1 MDREEIKYILITSA
15 VLGFCF
21 SFRDWGQN
29 AFDINTG
36 FRNLIITSILVLISI
51 TIHEI
56 AHRKIGDKY
65 NAQISFK
72 TWNSLLFGALLITI
86 LTDGYIVFSAI
97 WVVGISTKHLLRPR
111 HTYPHL
117 GPWESAKIAAT
128 GPVTS
133 LAFGL
138 LAALIAF
145 ETNNIIWHKLMIINL
160 SFAVFNIVPFFR
172 IIPALMGGSTDFI
185 HNISY
190 KISKH
195 AWQNVKQTYMEGELV
210 FFGSRTI
217 SIFLM
222 TLIFVT
228 SFLVL
233 TSKAV
238 FASLMIG
245 IFAATGIY
253 VLAEWFTPFG
263 TTHDSPE
270 PIPEIKLKEIKLPKF
285 KLPRLTWSKK

>member
-1 MDREEIKYILITSA
+1 MDKQELNYILLTSV

-21 SFRDWGQN
+21 SFRDWGQK
-29 AFDINTG
+29 AFDINAGIGNFILT
-36 FRNLIITSILVLISI
+36 TILVLLSI
-51 TIHEI
+51 AVHEF
-56 AHRKIGDKY
+56 AHRKVGDKY
-65 NAQISFK
+65 DAQVSFK
-72 TWNSLLFGALLITI
+72 TWQSLLFGALLITI

-111 HTYPHL
+111 HKFPHL

-133 LAFGL
+133 FAFGL
-138 LAALIAF
+138 FAALLAF
-145 ETNNIIWHKLMIINL
+145 ETGSFIWHKLMIINL

-172 IIPALMGGSTDFI
+172 IIPALLGGGTDFI

-195 AWQNVKQTYMEGELV
+195 AWQNVKETYMEGELV
-210 FFGSRTI
+210 FFGSRTL

-238 FASLMIG
+238 FVSLIFG
-245 IFAATGIY
+245 IFAAVAMYI
-253 VLAEWFTPFG
+253 LAEWFAPFG
-263 TTHDSPE
+263 TTHKSPE
-270 PIPEIKLKEIKLPKF
+270 PMPEIDIKKIKF
-285 KLPRLTWSKK
+285 PELKLPRISWGKK

>member
-1 MDREEIKYILITSA
+1 MDKQEVKYILITSV

-21 SFRDWGQN
+21 SFRDWGKQ
-29 AFDINTG
+29 AFNFDAG
-36 FRNLIITSILVLISI
+36 LSNLILTTLLVFLSIA
-51 TIHEI
+51 IHEI
-56 AHRKIGDKY
+56 AHRKAGDKY

-72 TWNSLLFGALLITI
+72 TWHSLLFGALLITI

-97 WVVGISTKHLLRPR
+97 WVVAISTKHVLRPR
-111 HTYPHL
+111 HKYPHL

-133 LAFGL
+133 FAFGL
-138 LAALIAF
+138 LAAIIAF
-145 ETNNIIWHKLMIINL
+145 KTGSYIWNKLMIINL

-185 HNISY
+185 HNVSY
-190 KISKH
+190 KLSKH
-195 AWQNVKQTYMEGELV
+195 TWQNVKQTYMEGELV
-210 FFGSRTI
+210 FFGSRTL

-238 FASLMIG
+238 FVSLIIG
-245 IFAATGIY
+245 IFAAVALY
-253 VLAEWFTPFG
+253 VLAEWFAPFG
-263 TTHDSPE
+263 TTHKDPE
-270 PIPEIKLKEIKLPKF
+270 PLPEIKMENF
-285 KLPRLTWSKK
+285 KLPDIKMPRISWGKK